1 MAETLDI
8 QDNLNSLHSRLDRFY
23 AWAAQLQVEI
33 RDIKKRMAFLES
45 QTDFSFKPS
54 QDPADP
60 ERDLL
65 CRLRKVKGGS

>member
-1 MAETLDI
+1 
-8 QDNLNSLHSRLDRFY
+8 LDRFY

-54 QDPADP
+54 PDCAAPADP

-65 CRLRKVKGGS
+65 CRLQKLKGRS